1 LLETKQV
8 ENLIDRNAIGL
19 FQIVIAIVGIFA
31 LLCEGFDLQIVSYL
45 MPQIVKEWHIDPTR
59 QGAILSA
66 GYTGMLIGFLV
77 LASLAPKV
85 GSKRLVVACLLAMGL
100 LNIATILSEG
110 AASLIAFRFATGLTL
125 GGVVPPALAL
135 AAEFFPARRRSTL
148 IAMMYLGTTS
158 GFMIAGATA
167 WTVLPNW
174 GWRGGM
180 IIGGTLPILVAVAVL
195 LVWPESLIFLLSRGS
210 NGCESVHRILS
221 RVYPGLVQNGEKL
234 ASGASVMSGGDVI
247 DLFRE
252 RRTLGTLMLW
262 AGLSLN
268 AVVYFFAL
276 SWMPLLLV
284 KVGAS
289 QQNAILAAT
298 LGSTGGIV
306 AIATGPLMD
315 KFGNARVVTLYFV
328 TGAAFVLL
336 VGAMLSPT
344 VIVIVPA
351 AFCLGYCVSGLQ
363 KGISALAI
371 AFYPPALRSTGLG
384 WVLGVGRSGAIL
396 GPMLPGLLMQN
407 GWPPAYIFYIMAVP
421 LMLGGAAIAV
431 MSAFYV
437 HHPLSNAED
446 ATTAV
451 GKYTNVKIA

>member
-1 LLETKQV
+1 MLETKQV
-8 ENLIDRNAIGL
+8 ENLIDKNAIGP

-59 QGAILSA
+59 QGAVLSA

-85 GSKRLVVACLLAMGL
+85 GSKRLVVACLLAMGV
-100 LNIATILSEG
+100 LNIATIISEG

-125 GGVVPPALAL
+125 GGVVPPTLAL

-167 WTVLPNW
+167 WAVLPNW

-180 IIGGTLPILVAVAVL
+180 IIGGALPILVAVAVL
-195 LVWPESLIFLLSRGS
+195 LVWPESLIFLLSRG
-210 NGCESVHRILS
+210 NGESVHRILS
-221 RVYPGLVQNGEKL
+221 RVYPGLVRSGEKL
-234 ASGASVMSGGDVI
+234 TWGTGAVSGGGVI

-252 RRTLGTLMLW
+252 RRAPGTLMLW

-298 LGSTGGIV
+298 LGSAGGIV

-315 KFGNARVVTLYFV
+315 RFGNARVVTLYFV

-336 VGAMLSPT
+336 VGALLSPT

-421 LMLGGAAIAV
+421 LMLGGVAIAV
-431 MSAFYV
+431 MRAFYMR
-437 HHPLSNAED
+437 HPLSNAGD
-446 ATTAV
+446 TPMAV
-451 GKYTNVKIA
+451 GKYTNAQVA